1 LKPLS
6 DSSFPP
12 GDRALLR
19 YGQRLV
25 PESSREEWLRHW
37 HAELCHV
44 HSRGL
49 ACGKHSLAPGLLLD
63 AAWLRKE
70 SWRRNLAGSAWL
82 CLILLALLLS
92 VAALPV
98 FILAGNLKAFATTIE
113 SSVPSFTCGSLPI
126 LIVGLFTSR
135 ISVEVRALPLSSRIK
150 GYIFHACK
158 IAFLLPLTFLL
169 SVDLFTPLHPF
180 TSFPAFLLQSFLF
193 AALAL
198 IAFHWAT
205 LDCNLRCKQCLRSL
219 AEPVR
224 VGRPSHNFLEWNG
237 SELLCVDGHGVL
249 SIPEVESSSFQSIRW
264 FPQNQTN

>member
-1 LKPLS
+1 MTPLS
-6 DSSFPP
+6 CSSLSP
-12 GDRALLR
+12 GDHALLR
-19 YGQRLV
+19 CGQRLV

-37 HAELCHV
+37 HAELCHL
-44 HSRGL
+44 HSRGP
-49 ACGKHSLAPGLLLD
+49 ACGKHSLVLGLLLD

-70 SWRRNLAGSAWL
+70 SWRRNLAGSASL
-82 CLILLALLLS
+82 CLILLATLLT

-98 FILAGNLKAFATTIE
+98 FILAGNLKAFAATIE
-113 SSVPSFTCGSLPI
+113 SSVPSFVCGSLPT

-135 ISVEVRALPLSSRIK
+135 ISVEVRALPLGSQIK

-158 IAFLLPLTFLL
+158 IAFLLPFTFLL

-180 TSFPAFLLQSFLF
+180 PSFPSFLMQSLLF
-193 AALAL
+193 AALGL

-205 LDCNLRCKQCLRSL
+205 LDCNLRCRHCLRSL

-249 SIPEVESSSFQSIRW
+249 SIPEVGSSSFRSIRW
-264 FPQNQTN
+264 FPQKQTP